1 MGAGLSS
8 APPEPSGPQGPQNA
22 NKNAMKSVATPEIKA
37 EYDRLSRE
45 RNALGENANS
55 LTRKE
60 GLKAQTAAMEQ
71 KYSGLTASGGR
82 SRKRKRKRRK
92 SVRR

>member
-1 MGAGLSS
+1 MGQVAS
-8 APPEPSGPQGPQNA
+8 AMAKPPEPSGPQGPQNA
-22 NKNAMKSVATPEIKA
+22 NKNAMKPVATPEIKA
-37 EYDRLSRE
+37 EYDRLSKAFNE
-45 RNALGENANS
+45 SPNTNVNKAE
-55 LTRKE
+55 
-60 GLKAQTAAMEQ
+60 LKAKMVEMEQ